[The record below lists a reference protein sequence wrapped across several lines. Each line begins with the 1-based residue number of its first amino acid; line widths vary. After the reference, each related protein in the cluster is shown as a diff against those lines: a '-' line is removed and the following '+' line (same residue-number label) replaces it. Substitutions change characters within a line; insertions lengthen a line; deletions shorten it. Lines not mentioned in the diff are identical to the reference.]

1 MKIAIIEYSTYGHIT
16 QLSRAVQKGT
26 AEAGY
31 KADLFQVPETLPQ
44 EVLDKMHAAPKPT
57 DIPVATLDTLTQ
69 YDAFIFGIPTRFG
82 TAPAQFFEFFGATG
96 GLWASG
102 ALHGKPAGV
111 FVSTGT
117 QGGGQETTVRNTL
130 NFLAHHG
137 MPYIPFGY
145 ANAFELQANLDEIH
159 GGSPYGAGTF
169 AGADGS
175 RQPSKLELSVAEKQG
190 ESFAKAAAKLVGKKA
205 TSSSKPAAAATTGAS
220 TTAAAK
226 TTESKPAAAAE
237 SASKPAEKKEAAAAA
252 PRAQQ
257 STKAPESSDKSS
269 CSKCII
275 M

>member
-1 MKIAIIEYSTYGHIT
+1 MAFKIAIIEYSTYGHIT
-16 QLSRAVQKGT
+16 TLSRAVQKGVSD
-26 AEAGY
+26 AGY
-31 KADLFQVPETLPQ
+31 KADIFQVPETLSE
-44 EVLDKMHAAPKPT
+44 EVLQKLHAAPKPS
-57 DIPVATLDTLTQ
+57 DIPVATLDTLTG
-69 YDAFIFGIPTRFG
+69 YDAFIFGVPTRFG
-82 TAPAQFFEFFGATG
+82 TAPAQFFEFWGATG

-117 QGGGQETTVRNTL
+117 QGGGQETTVRNFL
-130 NFLAHHG
+130 SNLAHHG

-175 RQPSKLELSVAEKQG
+175 RQPSQLELTVAEKQG
-190 ESFAKAAAKLVGKKA
+190 EAFAKAAAKLLGIKLSS
-205 TSSSKPAAAATTGAS
+205 SSSKPAAAATSG
-220 TTAAAK
+220 TAATK
-226 TTESKPAAAAE
+226 ESKPAAAATSS
-237 SASKPAEKKEAAAAA
+237 SAARPSEKKEAAA

-257 STKAPESSDKSS
+257 STKAPESADKSS

>member
-16 QLSRAVQKGT
+16 QLARAVQKGT

-31 KADLFQVPETLPQ
+31 KADLFQVPETLSQ
-44 EVLDKMHAAPKPT
+44 DVLDKLHAAPKPT
-57 DIPVATLDTLTQ
+57 DIPVATLDTLTE

-96 GLWASG
+96 GLWAKG

-175 RQPSKLELSVAEKQG
+175 RQPSKLELTVAEKQG
-190 ESFAKAAAKLVGKKA
+190 EAFAKSAAKLVGKK
-205 TSSSKPAAAATTGAS
+205 SSSSASKPAAAA
-220 TTAAAK
+220 AA
-226 TTESKPAAAAE
+226 TSESKPAAAASS
-237 SASKPAEKKEAAAAA
+237 SAAPAEKKEAAAA

-257 STKAPESSDKSS
+257 STKAPESADKSS